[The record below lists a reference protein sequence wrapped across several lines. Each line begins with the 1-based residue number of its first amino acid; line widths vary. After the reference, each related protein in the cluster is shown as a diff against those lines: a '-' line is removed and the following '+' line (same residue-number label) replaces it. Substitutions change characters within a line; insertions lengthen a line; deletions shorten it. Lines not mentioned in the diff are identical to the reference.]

1 MIHADAVALRKFE
14 LSSIEKNFDIGDDRT
29 AIVQADR

>member
-1 MIHADAVALRKFE
+1 MIYPDTVALGKFE
-14 LSSIEKNFDIGDDRT
+14 LCFVEEDFDIGDDRT